1 MKSKRLIVVLAVA
14 SVLIAGGIAWT
25 EIAHRPRDLAISVE
39 GMTCEGCALT
49 VRESIEKLPGVS
61 DVSVSV
67 EDGEVRLTLDGW
79 SKTQLEDISAAVEAA
94 GPDYKVVD

>member
-1 MKSKRLIVVLAVA
+1 MKSKRLIVGLAVA

-39 GMTCEGCALT
+39 GMTCEGCALS

-67 EDGEVRLTLDGW
+67 EKGEATFTLDGW
-79 SKTQLEDISAAVEAA
+79 SETTPQDIRMAIRESGYDVR
-94 GPDYKVVD
+94 D